1 MIMKDK
7 TVTPLSE
14 NHIYL
19 QVDVTNEYEVF
30 YNIKQA
36 TSHLNTTLC
45 HTVQY
50 ILMFAWIQK

>member
-1 MIMKDK
+1 MIMKDT

-50 ILMFAWIQK
+50 ILMFA

>member
-30 YNIKQA
+30 YNKKQA

-50 ILMFAWIQK
+50 ILMFA